1 MSLLSAKTAGPNAGL
16 RKLNPSGA
24 APRPSL
30 RAAKRASVVTRIA
43 EMERTGASQN
53 GSSHATADIVNIIKY
68 QFGKRS
74 GIDEKDLY
82 RGTAWAVR
90 QQLMDAFERTH
101 DYWA

>member
-16 RKLNPSGA
+16 RKLVPSGA

-30 RAAKRASVVTRIA
+30 RSAKRASVVRRVA
-43 EMERTGASQN
+43 EMERTGSKNGASN
-53 GSSHATADIVNIIKY
+53 ADAEIISIIKY

-74 GIDEKDLY
+74 GIDAKDLY

-101 DYWA
+101 EFWA